1 MGDDYK
7 DYLFIGCKYR
17 QYSSFWPVEKAV
29 ISTQTFN
36 NKFLSIVNSWLL
48 MEENLNLNKYFVW
61 LSNHLALPIFKS
73 ITGTL
78 HAIVFSV
85 FIKKMH
91 SFSMVTGNALTRFKF
106 RAQVTNPLPY
116 LSFALQYFSL
126 WTSTVR
132 GSRSFQFN
140 ISLLSCLRIRLKL
153 QIL

>member
-1 MGDDYK
+1 MTIK
-7 DYLFIGCKYR
+7 IIYLLQMQIQAVFIILTCGKSRY
-17 QYSSFWPVEKAV
+17 
-29 ISTQTFN
+29 STQTFN

-91 SFSMVTGNALTRFKF
+91 SFSMVTGNALMRFKF